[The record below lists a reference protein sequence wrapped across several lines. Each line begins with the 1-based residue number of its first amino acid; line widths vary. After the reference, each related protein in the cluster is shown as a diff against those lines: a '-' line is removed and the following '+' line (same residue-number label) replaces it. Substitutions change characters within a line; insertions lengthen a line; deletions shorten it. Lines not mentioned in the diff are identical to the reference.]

1 MDIHNY
7 YGSTLKTYTV
17 QIFGFQIVYLIQCK
31 SFASSQILMR
41 NYLCYLYTHL
51 VLSLTINTDVLTTE
65 NIATSTIFP
74 QTVITKKKD
83 SRKRSN
89 CDVSTNSCKSK

>member
-1 MDIHNY
+1 
-7 YGSTLKTYTV
+7 
-17 QIFGFQIVYLIQCK
+17 
-31 SFASSQILMR
+31 MR

-51 VLSLTINTDVLTTE
+51 VLSLTINTNALIPE
-65 NIATSTIFP
+65 NIAESTIFP

-89 CDVSTNSCKSK
+89 CDIFTNFCKSK